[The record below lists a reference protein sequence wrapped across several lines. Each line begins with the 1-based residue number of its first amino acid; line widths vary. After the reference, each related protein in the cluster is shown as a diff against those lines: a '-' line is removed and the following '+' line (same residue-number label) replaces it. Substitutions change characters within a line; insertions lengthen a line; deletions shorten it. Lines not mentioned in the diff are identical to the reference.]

1 MPSGPAGGRER
12 EILTAIVETFIASG
26 EPVGSRTLA
35 RASREGLSAA
45 TIRNVMADLAD
56 AGFLEQPHTSAGRV
70 PTAEAYR
77 YYVEQLSG
85 KTRLSRE
92 NESIIQG
99 TLSGVTDV
107 QEFLER
113 TSHVLSL
120 ISHSVGVTV
129 ASSGPRNALEHVYF
143 SRLGDQKV
151 LAVVVTRGGVVR
163 DRVLRFDLPQA
174 DLDLA
179 ANYINENFRGW
190 IMADMRA
197 EIARRIEEER
207 SDYDRLMKSIEE
219 LYRQGALATSPAPE
233 AVFVEGAANLVTGEE
248 DRQRLQDLL
257 RTLEEKEKVVQLLSA
272 YLDTRQEAVR
282 VVIGLGEALP
292 SMGNFVLIGAPARV
306 GGEVMGSLAVI
317 GPTRL
322 DYQHTMS
329 AVSYIARLFD
339 KVLNES
345 E

>member
-1 MPSGPAGGRER
+1 MPPGPAGDRER
-12 EILTAIVETFIASG
+12 EILTAIVETFIATG

-56 AGFLEQPHTSAGRV
+56 AGFLEQPHTSSGRV
-70 PTAEAYR
+70 PSTEAYR

-85 KTRLSRE
+85 ETRLSHE
-92 NESIIQG
+92 NESIIQDSL
-99 TLSGVTDV
+99 TGVTDV
-107 QEFLER
+107 QEFMER

-120 ISHSVGVTV
+120 ISRGVGVTV
-129 ASSGPRNALEHVYF
+129 ATSGPRNALEHVYF
-143 SRLGDQKV
+143 SRLSDQKV
-151 LAVVVTRGGVVR
+151 LAVVVTRSGVVR
-163 DRVLRFDLPQA
+163 DRVLRLDLPQSE
-174 DLDLA
+174 LDLA
-179 ANYINENFRGW
+179 ARYINENFRGW
-190 IMADMRA
+190 IMEDMRS
-197 EIARRIEEER
+197 EIARRLEKER
-207 SDYDRLMKSIEE
+207 SEYDRLMGSIAQ
-219 LYRQGALATSPAPE
+219 LYQQGALSSTETHE
-233 AVFVEGAANLVTGEE
+233 AVFVEGAANLVTGEQ
-248 DRQRLQDLL
+248 DQQRLQDML
-257 RTLEEKEKVVQLLSA
+257 RTLEEKEKVVKLLGA

-282 VVIGLGEALP
+282 VVIGLDETLP
-292 SMGNFVLIGAPARV
+292 SMRNFVLIGAPARV

-339 KVLNES
+339 KLLNES